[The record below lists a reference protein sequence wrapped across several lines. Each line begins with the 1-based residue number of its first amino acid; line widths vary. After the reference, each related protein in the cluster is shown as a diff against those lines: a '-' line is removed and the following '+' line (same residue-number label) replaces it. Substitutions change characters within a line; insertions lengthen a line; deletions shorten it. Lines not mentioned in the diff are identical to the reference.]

1 MDLLLNND
9 RNKSHYIYFKDFN
22 RLVFNNTKC
31 KNKKHFFRYCLQCF
45 SSERVLAEHKE
56 MYLEINGKQS
66 VELKSS
72 SIESKNHFKKLAIP
86 FKVYVNTAYNLEKI
100 HINDIDKKTSY
111 TEKYQIHISS
121 SFAYKVVCIDD
132 KFSKPVDLYRGKN
145 AIYKLIE
152 AILKGHDYCKK

>member
-45 SSERVLAEHKE
+45 SSERVLVEHKE

-86 FKVYVNTAYNLEKI
+86 FKVYVNTAYNF
-100 HINDIDKKTSY
+100 NDIDKKTSY

>member
-45 SSERVLAEHKE
+45 SSERVLVEHKE

-132 KFSKPVDLYRGKN
+132 KFSKPVDLYRGKMQFIN
-145 AIYKLIE
+145 
-152 AILKGHDYCKK
+152 

>member
-100 HINDIDKKTSY
+100 HINDIDKKSSY

>member
-31 KNKKHFFRYCLQCF
+31 KNKKDFFRYCLQCF
-45 SSERVLAEHKE
+45 SSERVLVEHKE

-72 SIESKNHFKKLAIP
+72 SIESKNHFKKLAI
-86 FKVYVNTAYNLEKI
+86 L
-100 HINDIDKKTSY
+100 
-111 TEKYQIHISS
+111 
-121 SFAYKVVCIDD
+121 C
-132 KFSKPVDLYRGKN
+132 
-145 AIYKLIE
+145 
-152 AILKGHDYCKK
+152 